1 MINEVIYYVSLILLV
16 VFFVIIIIQFLKIQ
30 KLNEMNAKLVASIP
44 QQTPFDPLVSA
55 GKGMEV
61 INDFLKIN
69 FLKFINSK
77 LITLNEK
84 SETPV
89 NELLI
94 VLNNDEEMSKLS
106 TGFLIYINT
115 MMSENMKILFNR
127 YYKVLDESGK
137 ITPVYTQYI
146 TEWFIL
152 GIREIQAELTAANS
166 QQEDY
171 SIRTNIMHNAN
182 IFADIELSLYKE
194 LKIISDI
201 KSNETQK

>member
-1 MINEVIYYVSLILLV
+1 MSNVDIFLMALSFVLV
-16 VFFVIIIIQFLKIQ
+16 VISIRLIIKANM
-30 KLNEMNAKLVASIP
+30 LNKVNAKLAASIP

-69 FLKFINSK
+69 FLKFVNSQ

-89 NELLI
+89 NEFLI
-94 VLNNDEEMSKLS
+94 ALNNDEKMSKLS

-137 ITPVYTQYI
+137 TTPVYTQYI

-171 SIRTNIMHNAN
+171 SIETNIRHNAN
-182 IFADIELSLYKE
+182 IFTDIELSLYKE
-194 LKIISDI
+194 LKIISDT
-201 KSNETQK
+201 KSNETHK

>member
-1 MINEVIYYVSLILLV
+1 MSNADYFLIALSIVLTFISIRLL
-16 VFFVIIIIQFLKIQ
+16 IKANL
-30 KLNEMNAKLVASIP
+30 LNKTNAKLAASIP

-69 FLKFINSK
+69 FLKFINSQ
-77 LITLNEK
+77 LITLNEN

-89 NELLI
+89 NEFLI
-94 VLNNDEEMSKLS
+94 TLNNDENMSKLT

-115 MMSENMKILFNR
+115 MMSENMKILFDR

-137 ITPVYTQYI
+137 TTPVYTQYI

-152 GIREIQAELTAANS
+152 GIREIQAELSAANS

-194 LKIISDI
+194 LKIISDT
-201 KSNETQK
+201 KSNETKK

>member
-1 MINEVIYYVSLILLV
+1 MSNVNIFLMALSFVLIVISIRLV
-16 VFFVIIIIQFLKIQ
+16 IKSNT
-30 KLNEMNAKLVASIP
+30 LNKVNAKLAASIP

-61 INDFLKIN
+61 INEFLKIN

-77 LITLNEK
+77 LITLNES

-94 VLNNDEEMSKLS
+94 VLNNDEEMSKLT

-137 ITPVYTQYI
+137 TTPVYTQYI

-194 LKIISDI
+194 LKIISDT

>member
-1 MINEVIYYVSLILLV
+1 MSNVNIFLMALSFVLIVISIRLV
-16 VFFVIIIIQFLKIQ
+16 I
-30 KLNEMNAKLVASIP
+30 KLNTLNKVNAKLAASIP

-61 INDFLKIN
+61 INEFLKIN

-77 LITLNEK
+77 LITLNEN

-89 NELLI
+89 NELLM
-94 VLNNDEEMSKLS
+94 VLNNDEEMSKLT

-152 GIREIQAELTAANS
+152 GIREIQAELTSANS
-166 QQEDY
+166 QTEDY

-194 LKIISDI
+194 LKIISDT

>member
-1 MINEVIYYVSLILLV
+1 MSPNLKTHYMI
-16 VFFVIIIIQFLKIQ
+16 
-30 KLNEMNAKLVASIP
+30 
-44 QQTPFDPLVSA
+44 
-55 GKGMEV
+55 
-61 INDFLKIN
+61 LKIN

-89 NELLI
+89 NELLT
-94 VLNNDEEMSKLS
+94 VLNNDEEMSKLT

-127 YYKVLDESGK
+127 YYKVLDEYGE

>member
-1 MINEVIYYVSLILLV
+1 MSNVDIFLIALSFVVVAINIRLVI
-16 VFFVIIIIQFLKIQ
+16 KANM
-30 KLNEMNAKLVASIP
+30 LNKTNAKLAASIP

-61 INDFLKIN
+61 INEFLKIN
-69 FLKFINSK
+69 FLKFVNSK

-89 NELLI
+89 NELLM

-127 YYKVLDESGK
+127 YYKVLDESGN

-152 GIREIQAELTAANS
+152 GIREIQAELTAAHS
-166 QQEDY
+166 QNEDY
-171 SIRTNIMHNAN
+171 SIKTNIKHNAN

-194 LKIISDI
+194 LKIISDT

>member
-1 MINEVIYYVSLILLV
+1 MLN
-16 VFFVIIIIQFLKIQ
+16 
-30 KLNEMNAKLVASIP
+30 KLNAKLTASIP

-61 INDFLKIN
+61 INEFLKIN

-77 LITLNEK
+77 LITLNES

-89 NELLI
+89 NELLM
-94 VLNNDEEMSKLS
+94 VLNNDEEMSKLT

-166 QQEDY
+166 QEEDY

-194 LKIISDI
+194 LKIISDT

>member
-1 MINEVIYYVSLILLV
+1 MSNADYFLIALSIVLTFISIRLL
-16 VFFVIIIIQFLKIQ
+16 IKANM
-30 KLNEMNAKLVASIP
+30 LNKANAKLAASIP

-69 FLKFINSK
+69 FLKFVNSQ

-89 NELLI
+89 NEFLI
-94 VLNNDEEMSKLS
+94 ALNNDEKMSKLS

-127 YYKVLDESGK
+127 YYKVLDETGK
-137 ITPVYTQYI
+137 TTPVYTQYI

-152 GIREIQAELTAANS
+152 GIREIQAELSAANS

-194 LKIISDI
+194 LKIISDTN
-201 KSNETQK
+201 SNETKK

>member
-1 MINEVIYYVSLILLV
+1 MSNIDIFLMALSF
-16 VFFVIIIIQFLKIQ
+16 VFVVIIIRLVIKANM
-30 KLNEMNAKLVASIP
+30 LNKANAKLAASIP

-61 INDFLKIN
+61 INEFLKIN

-77 LITLNEK
+77 LITLNE
-84 SETPV
+84 SNETPV
-89 NELLI
+89 NELLM

-166 QQEDY
+166 KQEDY

-194 LKIISDI
+194 LKIISDT

>member
-1 MINEVIYYVSLILLV
+1 MYNVDIFLIALSFVLIVISIRS
-16 VFFVIIIIQFLKIQ
+16 VI
-30 KLNEMNAKLVASIP
+30 KLNTLNKANAKLTVSIP
-44 QQTPFDPLVSA
+44 QQTPFDPLVST

-61 INDFLKIN
+61 INEFLKIN

-77 LITLNEK
+77 LITLNES

-94 VLNNDEEMSKLS
+94 VCNNDEDMSKLT

-152 GIREIQAELTAANS
+152 GIREIQAELTGANS

-194 LKIISDI
+194 LKIISDT

>member
-1 MINEVIYYVSLILLV
+1 
-16 VFFVIIIIQFLKIQ
+16 
-30 KLNEMNAKLVASIP
+30 
-44 QQTPFDPLVSA
+44 
-55 GKGMEV
+55 MEV
-61 INDFLKIN
+61 INEFLKIN

-77 LITLNEK
+77 LITLNES

-89 NELLI
+89 NELLM
-94 VLNNDEEMSKLS
+94 VLNNDEEMSKLT

-137 ITPVYTQYI
+137 TTPVYTQYI

-194 LKIISDI
+194 LKIISDT

>member
-1 MINEVIYYVSLILLV
+1 MSNVDIFLMALSFAL
-16 VFFVIIIIQFLKIQ
+16 VIISIRLVIKANM
-30 KLNEMNAKLVASIP
+30 LNKANAKLAASIP

-61 INDFLKIN
+61 VNGFLKIN

-89 NELLI
+89 NELLT

-115 MMSENMKILFNR
+115 LMSENMKILFNR
-127 YYKVLDESGK
+127 YYKVLDEYGE

-166 QQEDY
+166 HTEDY
-171 SIRTNIMHNAN
+171 SIKTNIMHNAN

-194 LKIISDI
+194 LKIISDT

>member
-1 MINEVIYYVSLILLV
+1 MSNADYFLIALSIILTFISIRLL
-16 VFFVIIIIQFLKIQ
+16 IKANM
-30 KLNEMNAKLVASIP
+30 LNKANAKLAASIP

-69 FLKFINSK
+69 FLKFINSQ

-89 NELLI
+89 NEFLI
-94 VLNNDEEMSKLS
+94 TLNNDENMSKLT

-127 YYKVLDESGK
+127 YYKVLDETGK
-137 ITPVYTQYI
+137 TTPVYTQYI

-152 GIREIQAELTAANS
+152 GIREIQAELSAANS

-194 LKIISDI
+194 LKIISDTN
-201 KSNETQK
+201 SNETKK

>member
-1 MINEVIYYVSLILLV
+1 MSNVDIFLMALSFVL
-16 VFFVIIIIQFLKIQ
+16 VIISIRLLIKANI
-30 KLNEMNAKLVASIP
+30 LNKANAKLAASIP

-77 LITLNEK
+77 LITLNES

-89 NELLI
+89 NEFLM

-127 YYKVLDESGK
+127 YYKVLDESGT

-166 QQEDY
+166 HQEDY
-171 SIRTNIMHNAN
+171 SIETNIRHNAN
-182 IFADIELSLYKE
+182 IFTDIELSLYKE
-194 LKIISDI
+194 LKIISDT

>member
-1 MINEVIYYVSLILLV
+1 MSNADYFLIALSIVLTFISIRLL
-16 VFFVIIIIQFLKIQ
+16 IKANM
-30 KLNEMNAKLVASIP
+30 LNKANAKLAASIP

-69 FLKFINSK
+69 FLKFINSQ

-89 NELLI
+89 NEFLI
-94 VLNNDEEMSKLS
+94 TLNNDENMSKLT

-127 YYKVLDESGK
+127 YYKVLDETGK
-137 ITPVYTQYI
+137 TTPVYTQYI

-152 GIREIQAELTAANS
+152 GIREIQAELSAANS

-194 LKIISDI
+194 LKIISDT
-201 KSNETQK
+201 KSNETKK

>member
-1 MINEVIYYVSLILLV
+1 MSNVNIFLMTLSFVLI
-16 VFFVIIIIQFLKIQ
+16 VIIIRLVIKANM
-30 KLNEMNAKLVASIP
+30 LNKANAKLAASIP
-44 QQTPFDPLVSA
+44 QQTPFDPLVST

-61 INDFLKIN
+61 INEFLKIN

-77 LITLNEK
+77 LITLNEN

-89 NELLI
+89 NELLM

-127 YYKVLDESGK
+127 YYRVLDESGK
-137 ITPVYTQYI
+137 TTPVYTQYI

-166 QQEDY
+166 QEDY

-194 LKIISDI
+194 LKIISDT